1 MAPASSSSLGS
12 LAGPCPEEETLLRC
26 ADGEADPATAAHVRA
41 CPRCRRALS
50 LVQAGSGA
58 SASGADDE
66 HALVA
71 RIEAMQRR
79 RATALAA
86 GTRVDRYEIIR
97 RVGEGGMGVV
107 YAARDPELERVV
119 AIKLMHPPRTGHGTT
134 AALAGDEN
142 RRLLRE
148 ARALAK
154 VAHPNV
160 VSVFD
165 VGTTSGVPLDGEA
178 SGTPL
183 DDRVFVVM
191 ELVEGGTMREWLATR
206 PDRAAVL
213 DAFIQAGRGL
223 TAAHAR
229 ALIHRDF
236 KPDNVLIGEDG
247 RVRVTDFGLARMV
260 REEAEES
267 RITGSKAVVG
277 TPSYMAPEVQRG
289 DTADARSDQFS
300 FAVALY
306 RALAGYSPRPDLPLA
321 DEGRSIPRGLRKVLR
336 RALALERDGRF
347 PSMEA
352 LVTELER
359 HRRGTSLPRLAV
371 AMLGLAAIGAATWA
385 LASRQ
390 APVTGAPASAADAPA
405 ADPAD
410 LAAPPAIDTAAA
422 PAPPGA
428 APAPPAAAEAAPPA
442 ASTAA
447 LPGRPTASPTAT
459 AMATP
464 REPGPARPS
473 GAAGRAGA
481 SSSAAPPS
489 ASEAAPA
496 ASPPAAPDPMS
507 EF

>member
-1 MAPASSSSLGS
+1 MGPASSSLGS
-12 LAGPCPEEETLLRC
+12 LSGPCPEEETLLRF
-26 ADGEADPATAAHVRA
+26 ADGGADEATAAHLQA
-41 CPRCRRALS
+41 CSRCRRALS
-50 LVQAGSGA
+50 MVQAGSGA
-58 SASGADDE
+58 SAGARSPGGASEGGADDE
-66 HALVA
+66 AVLVA
-71 RIEAMQRR
+71 RIEAIQKR
-79 RATALAA
+79 RASALAA
-86 GTRVDRYEIIR
+86 GTRVDRYQIIR

-119 AIKLMHPPRTGHGTT
+119 AIKLMHPPRAGSGPG

-165 VGTTSGVPLDGEA
+165 VGTTGGVA

-191 ELVEGGTMREWLATR
+191 ELVEGGTMREWLATK
-206 PDRAAVL
+206 PDRVAVI

-236 KPDNVLIGEDG
+236 KPDNVLIGDDG

-260 REEAEES
+260 REEAEDS

-306 RALAGYSPRPDLPLA
+306 RALAGHSPRPDLPLA
-321 DEGRSIPRGLRKVLR
+321 DEGRAIPRGLRKVLR
-336 RALALERDGRF
+336 RALALERDARF

-352 LVTELER
+352 LVR
-359 HRRGTSLPRLAV
+359 SWS
-371 AMLGLAAIGAATWA
+371 AIGAAPLRGWRWPCWSVSSGRWPCA
-385 LASRQ
+385 R
-390 APVTGAPASAADAPA
+390 PRP
-405 ADPAD
+405 
-410 LAAPPAIDTAAA
+410 
-422 PAPPGA
+422 
-428 APAPPAAAEAAPPA
+428 
-442 ASTAA
+442 
-447 LPGRPTASPTAT
+447 RPTRWRWPRSPPWRRHRSRRRGDAGKLG
-459 AMATP
+459 
-464 REPGPARPS
+464 PGTE
-473 GAAGRAGA
+473 RAGTT
-481 SSSAAPPS
+481 
-489 ASEAAPA
+489 EITTRR
-496 ASPPAAPDPMS
+496 
-507 EF
+507 